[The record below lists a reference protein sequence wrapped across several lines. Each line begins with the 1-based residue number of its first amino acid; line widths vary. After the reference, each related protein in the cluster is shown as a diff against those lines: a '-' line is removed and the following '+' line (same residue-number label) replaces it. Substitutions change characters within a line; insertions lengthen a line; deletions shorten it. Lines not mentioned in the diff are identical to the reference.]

1 MFYLLT
7 KFFHGAIGEELS
19 RNIVRRLLTIE
30 TSKSEQR
37 AIQLTAIIN
46 SWGDRMAAYV
56 CIEDYEKHAL
66 EHLTP
71 SIRDYYKGGAG
82 EEYSAKWNREAFKNY
97 RIRPRFLR
105 NVSERDISTTVL
117 GYKVS
122 MPLGV
127 APTAMQRMAHPDGE
141 CANAR
146 AAQAAGTIFT
156 LSTIATSS
164 IEEVAEAAPK
174 GIKWLQLYVY
184 TDRNITLNL
193 IRRAERAGFKALVL
207 TIDAPIFGDRRA
219 DLRNKF
225 SLPNHLRFANFQ
237 GDLSKRINSTKTGSG
252 LNEYVTALFDTSLS
266 WDDVKWL
273 KRITTLPV
281 ILKGILTVE
290 DACLAVENG
299 ADAIIVSN
307 HGARQIDS
315 VPATIEVL
323 PEISKAVG
331 DKIEIYMDGGVMQ
344 GIDVFKALALGAKMV
359 FIGRPMLWG
368 LAYNGEKGAYEIL
381 ELMRK
386 EIDSAFALTGCK
398 SVKDITRDMVIH
410 ASYYSHL

>member
-1 MFYLLT
+1 M
-7 KFFHGAIGEELS
+7 
-19 RNIVRRLLTIE
+19 
-30 TSKSEQR
+30 
-37 AIQLTAIIN
+37 
-46 SWGDRMAAYV
+46 AYV

-66 EHLTP
+66 ERLP
-71 SIRDYYKGGAG
+71 AFVRDYYKSGAG
-82 EEYSAKWNREAFKNY
+82 EEYSVKLNREAFKNY

-105 NVSERDISTTVL
+105 DVSKRDISTTVL
-117 GYKVS
+117 GHKVS

-146 AAQAAGTIFT
+146 AAEAAGTIFI
-156 LSTIATSS
+156 LSTISTSS

-174 GIKWLQLYVY
+174 GIKWFQLYIY
-184 TDRNITLNL
+184 TDRNVTLNL

-207 TIDAPIFGDRRA
+207 TIDAPFFGDRRA

-225 SLPNHLRFANFQ
+225 SLPSHLRFANFQ
-237 GDLSKRINSTKTGSG
+237 GDLSKRINSAKAGSS
-252 LNEYVTALFDTSLS
+252 LNEYVTALFDASLS

-273 KRITTLPV
+273 KRTTKLPI
-281 ILKGILTVE
+281 ILKGILTAE
-290 DACLAVENG
+290 DARLAVENEIDG
-299 ADAIIVSN
+299 IIVSN

-331 DKIEIYMDGGVMQ
+331 GKVEIYMDGGVTQ

-359 FIGRPMLWG
+359 FFGRPMLWG
-368 LAYNGEKGAYEIL
+368 LVHGGEKGASEIL
-381 ELMRK
+381 ELMRR
-386 EIDSAFALTGCK
+386 EIDLALALTGCA
-398 SVKDITRDMVIH
+398 SVKDITQDMVIH

>member
-1 MFYLLT
+1 M
-7 KFFHGAIGEELS
+7 
-19 RNIVRRLLTIE
+19 
-30 TSKSEQR
+30 
-37 AIQLTAIIN
+37 
-46 SWGDRMAAYV
+46 AYV

-66 EHLTP
+66 ERLP
-71 SIRDYYKGGAG
+71 ASVRDYYKSGAG
-82 EEYSAKWNREAFKNY
+82 EEYSVKWNREAFKNY

-105 NVSERDISTTVL
+105 DVSKRDISTTVL
-117 GYKVS
+117 GHKVS

-146 AAQAAGTIFT
+146 AAQAAGTIFI

-174 GIKWLQLYVY
+174 GIKWFQLYIY
-184 TDRNITLNL
+184 NDRNVTLNL
-193 IRRAERAGFKALVL
+193 IKRAERAGFKALVL
-207 TIDAPIFGDRRA
+207 TVDAPFFGDRRP

-225 SLPNHLRFANFQ
+225 SLPSHLRFANFED
-237 GDLSKRINSTKTGSG
+237 DLSRRINTAKTGSG
-252 LNEYVTALFDTSLS
+252 LNEYVNALFDASIS

-273 KRITTLPV
+273 KRITTLPI

-290 DACLAVENG
+290 DARLAVENG
-299 ADAIIVSN
+299 ADGIIVSN

-331 DKIEIYMDGGVMQ
+331 DKVEIYMDSGVTQ
-344 GIDVFKALALGAKMV
+344 GVDVFKALALGAKMV
-359 FIGRPMLWG
+359 FFGRPMLWG
-368 LAYNGEKGAYEIL
+368 LVHGGEKGAREIL
-381 ELMRK
+381 ELMRR
-386 EIDSAFALTGCK
+386 EIDLAFALSGCT
-398 SVKDITRDMVIH
+398 SVKDVTQDMVVH

>member
-1 MFYLLT
+1 MT
-7 KFFHGAIGEELS
+7 KFFRGAIGEELS
-19 RNIVRRLLTIE
+19 ENIVRRLLTIE
-30 TSKSEQR
+30 TSRSEQR
-37 AIQLTAIIN
+37 AILLTATIN

-71 SIRDYYKGGAG
+71 SIRDYYRGGAG
-82 EEYSAKWNREAFKNY
+82 EEYSVKWNKEAFKNY

-117 GYKVS
+117 GHKVS

-146 AAQAAGTIFT
+146 AAQAAGTIFI
-156 LSTIATSS
+156 LSTISTSS
-164 IEEVAEAAPK
+164 IEEVTEAAPK

-184 TDRNITLNL
+184 TDRNVTLNL
-193 IRRAERAGFKALVL
+193 IKRAERAGFKALVL

-225 SLPNHLRFANFQ
+225 ALPNHLRFANFQ
-237 GDLSKRINSTKTGSG
+237 GDLSKRINSAKTGSG

-273 KRITTLPV
+273 KRITTLSV
-281 ILKGILTVE
+281 ILKGVLTVE
-290 DACLAVENG
+290 DARLAVENG
-299 ADAIIVSN
+299 ADGIIVSN

-331 DKIEIYMDGGVMQ
+331 DKVEIYMDGGVTQ

-368 LAYNGEKGAYEIL
+368 LACNGEKGACEIL

-386 EIDSAFALTGCK
+386 EIDSTFALTG
-398 SVKDITRDMVIH
+398 RDN
-410 ASYYSHL
+410 A